1 VYPDLHLCP
10 LRPSSC
16 PPSIRHQTSVTE
28 HALRRSIGSRHRH
41 VSNGNMN
48 GTWTITSVDQSLIY
62 RQQVR
67 QVVKFSKATKEQLDL
82 IVHVLRKA
90 SIRCARSGA
99 TVTIP
104 QLVQSTFGFFCRAVP
119 MQQPVPPQQRLAPL
133 VDEGVHTCPSNIL
146 QWCLEHIARHIPSC
160 YRRSYR

>member
-1 VYPDLHLCP
+1 MINGRHVLFVIQALPGVFQRFSRLCPNQFSDLLHKIVVSVYPNLRLCP

-16 PPSIRHQTSVTE
+16 PSSIRHQTSVTE

-90 SIRCARSGA
+90 SIRCARSGG
-99 TVTIP
+99 TVTTP
-104 QLVQSTFGFFCRAVP
+104 QLVQSTFGFF
-119 MQQPVPPQQRLAPL
+119 
-133 VDEGVHTCPSNIL
+133 
-146 QWCLEHIARHIPSC
+146 
-160 YRRSYR
+160 